1 MKPFKLLRK
10 NKRTQ
15 VMDVGPVFYH
25 PLTFEPVRGITYSD
39 EDGNP
44 KYCIIDTG
52 HPLWDD
58 VTVLNQNN
66 TNP

>member
-1 MKPFKLLRK
+1 
-10 NKRTQ
+10 
-15 VMDVGPVFYH
+15 MDVGPVFYH

-58 VTVLNQNN
+58 ATVLNQNN